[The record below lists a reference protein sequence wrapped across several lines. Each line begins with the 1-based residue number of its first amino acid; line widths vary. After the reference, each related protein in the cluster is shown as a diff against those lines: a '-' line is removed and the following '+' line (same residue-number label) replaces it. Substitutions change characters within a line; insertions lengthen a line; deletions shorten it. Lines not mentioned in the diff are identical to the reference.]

1 MSVLRSFENTLELFG
16 LIFVHYTAMVTK
28 IHYLLMLSVCL
39 ALFSCR
45 KPDKYDEVPWIE
57 YRDFEQL
64 KSVIGVDSIGILHL
78 YFRDG
83 DGDFG
88 LAPADTLAPFNQ
100 GSEFYYNF
108 FISYYEKQNG
118 TWMKITPAA
127 PLPGTD
133 TVSNNSR
140 IPLLTPE
147 GRIKTLEGDI
157 YMELFTNNPFSPWDT
172 IRYEVSVV
180 DRALNRSNT
189 IQTPDIILNK

>member
-1 MSVLRSFENTLELFG
+1 MLS
-16 LIFVHYTAMVTK
+16 K
-28 IHYLLMLSVCL
+28 IHHLIVLSACL

-45 KPDKYDEVPWIE
+45 KPDNFDAVPFIE

-64 KSVIGVDSIGILHL
+64 KSAAGPDSIGILHL

-88 LAPADTLAPFNQ
+88 LAPADTFAPFNQ

-108 FISYYEKQNG
+108 FITYYEKQNG
-118 TWMKITPAA
+118 TWVKIIPAA
-127 PLPGTD
+127 PLPGAD

-172 IRYEVSVV
+172 IKYEVSVA
-180 DRALNRSNT
+180 DRALNRSNQLS
-189 IQTPDIILNK
+189 IPEIILSK